1 MPFLLPMR
9 LVVGRRKRKVGIT
22 ERVLMKMVAIVSRI
36 RKNGTYSDVGTNDAF
51 LTHSYKTVKGLI
63 RYGINAQ
70 WANANVA
77 GGSVRIQTWCN
88 TLSMFRG
95 DTPKTYFVEK
105 H

>member
-22 ERVLMKMVAIVSRI
+22 ERVLVNMVAIVSRI
-36 RKNGTYSDVGTNDAF
+36 RKDGTYSNVGMNDAF

-70 WANANVA
+70 WANENIN
-77 GGSVRIQTWCN
+77 GGLVRIQIWCS
-88 TLSMFRG
+88 TLSMFRN
-95 DTPKTYFVEK
+95 DTPKTYFIKK